1 MRNLVVIVAAVLMT
15 GCASTIESFYN
26 RQVVEDQL
34 ISDDDNQEIGT
45 LAVTA
50 QRRLIIVN
58 LKTGNFCSEPPP
70 ETADSITT
78 ALAAALK
85 ANIAADKNVSAELAS
100 NFARHVN
107 QLYKR
112 AHTIQLFR
120 DAAFYLCVNSVNSKN
135 GENGDYESYKEN
147 IHDMVKLLKP
157 SLDEEI
163 KLYYATER
171 ARAENPPE
179 VLQETIICDSS
190 STIDKKN
197 GDNNNLST
205 SINCRPI
212 SKVIKASD
220 QQNGAVK

>member
-1 MRNLVVIVAAVLMT
+1 MKNLIVVVVAVLTT
-15 GCASTIESFYN
+15 GCAGTIDSFYN

-34 ISDDDNQEIGT
+34 ISDDDKQEIGT

-50 QRRLIIVN
+50 QRRLIIAN

-120 DAAFYLCVNSVNSKN
+120 DAAFYLCVNAVNS
-135 GENGDYESYKEN
+135 ENGQHGSYKSYEEN
-147 IHDMVKLLKP
+147 ISHMVELLKP
-157 SLDEEI
+157 SLDKEVA
-163 KLYYATER
+163 LYYATEK

-179 VLQETIICDSS
+179 VLRETIICNSS
-190 STIDKKN
+190 STVDKKN
-197 GDNNNLST
+197 GGNNKLST

-212 SKVIKASD
+212 SKVIKESN
-220 QQNGAVK
+220 QQDNTVK